1 MPIMERPN
9 SKAKRIHK
17 QVILHAQKYGLDSES
32 FEVEEI
38 SIDEGPNLLNE
49 KKHKPIGSPGAL
61 VGFQQG
67 R

>member
-9 SKAKRIHK
+9 SKAKRIHR
-17 QVILHAQKYGLDSES
+17 QVILHAQKYGEDSES
-32 FEVEEI
+32 FDVEEI
-38 SIDEGPNLLNE
+38 SIDEAPDLLKE
-49 KKHKPIGSPGAL
+49 KKHRPTGGPGAL